1 MIKCNILCTKS
12 SIYLYKGE
20 QLFVILTKLFW
31 FHVNYN
37 KTPLKMSKI
46 SARLLIVDDDAD
58 ILLAAKMFLRQHISI
73 VHAEKNPENIPDILK
88 NENYDVILLD
98 MNFSRD
104 ATSGKEGFHWL
115 NVILEHD
122 PAAVV
127 IFITGYG
134 DIELAVQGIKEGA
147 TNFVLKPWDNKKLLA
162 SIQTSLRIRESKV
175 ELESLRSKQKVFIAD
190 QNQTNSDFVVSSEVM
205 QKVMKIA
212 YKVAATDANVLILGE
227 NGTGKEVVA
236 RAIHRASNRRDSV
249 FVSVDLGAI
258 TESLFESELFGYKK
272 GAFTDAKEDRAGR
285 FEVASGGTI
294 FLDEIGNLSHSLQ
307 SKLLSVLQRRK
318 VVRLGSSKEIDIDI
332 RLICATNM
340 PLYQMVNEN
349 KFRQD
354 LLYRINTVEIKLPLL
369 KDRLEDFEPL
379 MDSFI
384 DTYCTKY
391 KVPKKRIGA
400 GTMKRLQKH
409 DWPGNIRELQ
419 HAVERAVILSESN
432 ILEPHDFFITDKDDK
447 NNNDFSPDNLS
458 LEEVEKVLVRK
469 VIDKH
474 GGNISRAAKELGLTR
489 ASLYRRIEKHG
500 L

>member
-1 MIKCNILCTKS
+1 
-12 SIYLYKGE
+12 
-20 QLFVILTKLFW
+20 
-31 FHVNYN
+31 
-37 KTPLKMSKI
+37 MSKI
-46 SARLLIVDDDAD
+46 NARLLIVDDDAD

-73 VHAEKNPENIPDILK
+73 VHTEKNPQNIPDIIK

-104 ATSGKEGFHWL
+104 ATSGQEGFHWL
-115 NVILEHD
+115 NVILEYD
-122 PAAVV
+122 PAATV

-147 TNFVLKPWDNKKLLA
+147 TNFVLKPWENKKLLA
-162 SIQTSLRIRESKV
+162 TIQASLQIRESKV

-190 QNQTNSDFVVSSEVM
+190 QNQNHSNLIGSSPSM
-205 QKVMKIA
+205 QKIMKIA

-236 RAIHRASNRRDSV
+236 RAIHRASNRRDNV
-249 FVSVDLGAI
+249 FISVDLGAI
-258 TESLFESELFGYKK
+258 TETLFESELFGYKK

-294 FLDEIGNLSHSLQ
+294 FLDEIGNLSHGLQ
-307 SKLLSVLQRRK
+307 SKLLGVLQSRK
-318 VVRLGSSKEIDIDI
+318 VIRLGSSKEIPIDV

-340 PLYQMVNEN
+340 PLYQMVNEH

-369 KDRLEDFEPL
+369 KERLEDFEPL
-379 MDSFI
+379 IEHFI
-384 DTYCTKY
+384 DTYCKKY
-391 KVPKKRIGA
+391 KVSKKRISV

-419 HAVERAVILSESN
+419 HSVERAVILSESN
-432 ILEPHDFFITDKDDK
+432 ILEPHDFFISEKEDKD
-447 NNNDFSPDNLS
+447 NDSFTPDNLN

-489 ASLYRRIEKHG
+489 ASLYRRIEKYG

>member
-1 MIKCNILCTKS
+1 
-12 SIYLYKGE
+12 
-20 QLFVILTKLFW
+20 
-31 FHVNYN
+31 
-37 KTPLKMSKI
+37 MSKI
-46 SARLLIVDDDAD
+46 NAKLLIVDDDPD
-58 ILLAAKMFLRQHISI
+58 ILLAAKMYLRQHISI
-73 VHAEKNPENIPDILK
+73 VHTEKKPQNIPDTIR
-88 NENYDVILLD
+88 NDNYDLILLD

-104 ATSGKEGFHWL
+104 ATSGQEGFHWL
-115 NVILEHD
+115 NVILEYD
-122 PAAVV
+122 PAATV

-147 TNFVLKPWDNKKLLA
+147 TNFILKPWDNKKLLA
-162 SIQTSLRIRESKV
+162 TIQASLRIRESKV
-175 ELESLRSKQKVFIAD
+175 ELENLKSKQKVLIAD
-190 QNQTNSDFVVSSEVM
+190 QNQGHVNLIGSSEAM
-205 QKVMKIA
+205 QKVMKVA

-236 RAIHRASNRRDSV
+236 RAIHRASERHNNV
-249 FVSVDLGAI
+249 FISVDLGAI

-285 FEVASGGTI
+285 FEAASGGTL
-294 FLDEIGNLSHSLQ
+294 FLDEIGNLSPSLQ
-307 SKLLSVLQRRK
+307 SKLLSVLQSRK
-318 VVRLGSSKEIDIDI
+318 VIRLGSNKEIPIDA

-354 LLYRINTVEIKLPLL
+354 LLYRINTVEIKLPPL
-369 KDRLEDFEPL
+369 KDRKEDFEPL
-379 MDSFI
+379 IDYFI
-384 DTYCTKY
+384 DMYCKKY
-391 KVPKKRIGA
+391 KASKKRITA
-400 GTMKRLQKH
+400 GTLKRLLKH

-419 HAVERAVILSESN
+419 HAIERAVILSESN
-432 ILEPHDFFITDKDDK
+432 ILEPHDFFITD
-447 NNNDFSPDNLS
+447 NEESPTGEFSADNMN

-489 ASLYRRIEKHG
+489 ASLYRRIEKYG